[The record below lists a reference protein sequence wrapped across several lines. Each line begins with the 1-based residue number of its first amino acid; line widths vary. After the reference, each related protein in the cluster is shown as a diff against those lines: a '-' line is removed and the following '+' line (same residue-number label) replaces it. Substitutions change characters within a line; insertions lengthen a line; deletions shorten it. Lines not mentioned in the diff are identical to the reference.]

1 MTDTIQPTWAL
12 SGFGDE
18 IDPDPAVQ
26 VAVLQALG
34 ANHIEVRSAWG
45 VNIVDL
51 DDEQLDRLAGILA
64 ERGMRVS
71 AIASPI
77 GKVDV
82 ALPVEHEVER
92 LGRAIAAAERLD
104 SGYIRLFSFYRAEG
118 VPVEDVRDDVLVRM
132 RALAA
137 AAEEAGVVLLHENEK
152 DIYGDT
158 PERCLDIVESVGSP
172 ALKLAWDSANF
183 VQVGVA
189 APFDDGYA
197 LLRPH
202 LEYLQVKD
210 ALAATSEVTPAG
222 EGDGQL
228 LQTLTALRDDGYT
241 GFASLEPHLTDVNA
255 LGGFSG
261 PAAFGVAGR
270 ALRRLT
276 DQIGVTLA

>member
-1 MTDTIQPTWAL
+1 MSDVKWAL

-18 IDPDPAVQ
+18 IDPDPVVQ

-51 DDEQLDRLAGILA
+51 DGERLDGLAAIFD
-64 ERGMRVS
+64 ERGMGVS

-82 ALPVEHEVER
+82 ELPVEHEVER
-92 LGRAIAAAERLD
+92 LGRTIAAAKRL
-104 SGYIRLFSFYRAEG
+104 GAPYIRLFSFYRGEG
-118 VPVEDVRDDVLVRM
+118 VPVESIRDDVMVRM
-132 RALAA
+132 RALAD
-137 AAEEAGVVLLHENEK
+137 AAEAADVILLHENEK

-158 PERCLDIVESVGSP
+158 PERCLDIVESVGSDH
-172 ALKLAWDSANF
+172 LRLAWDSANF

-189 APFDDGYA
+189 HPFDDGYA
-197 LLRPH
+197 ALRPYF
-202 LEYLQVKD
+202 EYLQVKD
-210 ALAATSEVTPAG
+210 ALAASGEVTPAG
-222 EGDGQL
+222 EGDGQVL
-228 LQTLTALRDDGYT
+228 ETLTALRDDGYT

-261 PAAFGVAGR
+261 PEAFGRAGR
-270 ALRRLT
+270 AFRRLT
-276 DQIGVTLA
+276 DKIGVELV